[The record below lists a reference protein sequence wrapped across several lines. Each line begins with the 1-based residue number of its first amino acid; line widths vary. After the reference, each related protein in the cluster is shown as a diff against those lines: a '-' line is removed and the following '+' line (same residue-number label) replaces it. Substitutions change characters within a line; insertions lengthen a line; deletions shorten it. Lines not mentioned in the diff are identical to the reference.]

1 MHIETT
7 GAGPPLV
14 LLHGWAMHSGV
25 FACLVPVLSATR
37 TLYLVDLP
45 GHGRSPDRDGRF
57 VLAEVARRVA
67 DAVPPAPWLGWS
79 LGGLVALEAALAL
92 PGRVRALVAIAAN
105 PRFVVAPDWPHGVA
119 HAVFDEFA
127 QGLATDYRG
136 TIERFLALEVH
147 GSDRA
152 MTELRALRRCVF
164 AHGEPA
170 PHVLTDGLALLAD
183 GDKRAALAGLRVPSL
198 WIAGARD
205 RLVPPAAMAWAAQQ
219 APGGRHVRIPGG
231 GHAPF
236 IGHPDRVLDALA
248 AFEREALAA

>member
-25 FACLVPVLSATR
+25 FACLVPALAQR
-37 TLYLVDLP
+37 HTLHLVDLP
-45 GHGRSPDRDGRF
+45 GHGRSTERDGRF

-67 DAVPPAPWLGWS
+67 AAVPPAPWLGWS
-79 LGGLVALEAALAL
+79 LGGLVALEAALAF
-92 PGRVRALVAIAAN
+92 PDHVRSLVAIATN
-105 PRFVVAPDWPHGVA
+105 PRFVVAPDWPHGVE
-119 HAVFDEFA
+119 HAVFDEFGH
-127 QGLATDYRG
+127 GLATDYRG

-164 AHGEPA
+164 AHDEPA
-170 PHVLTDGLALLAD
+170 PHVLTDGLAILAD
-183 GDKRAALAGLRVPSL
+183 TDRRAALETLRVPSL

-205 RLVPPAAMAWAAQQ
+205 RLVPPAAMAWAAGQ
-219 APGGRHVRIPGG
+219 APGGRHVRIAGG

-236 IGHPDRVLDALA
+236 IGHPDRVLDALD
-248 AFEREALAA
+248 AFLREALPA

>member
-14 LLHGWAMHSGV
+14 LLHGWAMHAGV
-25 FACLVPVLSATR
+25 FAPLLPALAQR
-37 TLYLVDLP
+37 HTLHLVDLP
-45 GHGRSPDRDGRF
+45 GHGRSPERDGPFALR
-57 VLAEVARRVA
+57 EVARRLV

-79 LGGLVALEAALAL
+79 LGGLVALEAALAR
-92 PGRVRALVAIAAN
+92 PERVQALIAIAAN
-105 PRFVVAPDWPHGVA
+105 PCFVVGPDWPHGVA

-127 QGLATDYRG
+127 RGLATDYRG

-152 MTELRALRRCVF
+152 TTELRALKRCVF

-170 PHVLTDGLALLAD
+170 PHVLADGLAILAD
-183 GDKRAALAGLRVPSL
+183 TDRRHALATLAVPSL

-205 RLVPPAAMAWAAQQ
+205 RLVPPAALAWAAQH
-219 APGGRHVRIPGG
+219 APGGRFERIAGG